1 MGAGGV
7 TAAAVTLDPSHILIV
22 GRGGREHALAWSLA
36 KSPTVT
42 RIWVAPGNGGI
53 AVMGGVAGTVAL
65 QEDDFPGLTAFAQN
79 NRIGLAVIGPE
90 APLAAGLADAFA
102 AAGIPCFGPSKDA
115 AQLEGSKAF
124 AKDFMLRH
132 AIPTARHA
140 VFRDLASAIDHVRK
154 ADHPIVIKASGLAA
168 GKGVVLPETTAEAEL
183 ALRQMLTARIFGA
196 AGDEVLIEERLVG
209 PEASV
214 LAFCDG
220 QTFSL
225 MPIAQDHK
233 RVFDD
238 DKGPNTGGMG
248 AYAPAPVVGRALL
261 AEIRQTIMAPA
272 LKGMAAEGMPF
283 VGVLYAGLML
293 TKTGPRVIEFNCRF
307 GDPETQVILPL
318 LKSDLATVL
327 RACAVGA
334 LESTEVAWLPGSAVS
349 VVAAS
354 GGYPGDYAKG
364 CRITGLDDAAAL
376 AGTHVFHAGTRQDA
390 DGHVL
395 TDGGRVLSVTGIGET
410 VAEASARAYAGIEAI
425 AFDCLHY
432 RRDIGAKTL

>member
-1 MGAGGV
+1 MGAGGL
-7 TAAAVTLDPSHILIV
+7 TLADLTLNPSHLLVV

-53 AVMGGVAGTVAL
+53 AAMGGMVSTVAL
-65 QEDDFPGLTAFAQN
+65 QEDDFAGLIDFAKS
-79 NRIGLAVIGPE
+79 NRIGLAVVGPE
-90 APLAAGLADAFA
+90 APLAAGLADVFA
-102 AAGIPCFGPSKDA
+102 AAGIPCFGPSKAA
-115 AQLEGSKAF
+115 AQLESSKAF

-183 ALRQMLTARIFGA
+183 ALRQMLTVRIFGA

-209 PEASV
+209 PEASL

-261 AEIRQTIMAPA
+261 AEIRETIMTPA
-272 LKGMAAEGMPF
+272 L
-283 VGVLYAGLML
+283 
-293 TKTGPRVIEFNCRF
+293 
-307 GDPETQVILPL
+307 
-318 LKSDLATVL
+318 
-327 RACAVGA
+327 
-334 LESTEVAWLPGSAVS
+334 
-349 VVAAS
+349 
-354 GGYPGDYAKG
+354 
-364 CRITGLDDAAAL
+364 
-376 AGTHVFHAGTRQDA
+376 
-390 DGHVL
+390 
-395 TDGGRVLSVTGIGET
+395 
-410 VAEASARAYAGIEAI
+410 
-425 AFDCLHY
+425 
-432 RRDIGAKTL
+432 